1 MCCPIG
7 FCFRR
12 DCSLFVPMQEFVIRE
27 ARKEDMEAVHRLISE
42 LARFEKEPDA
52 VKTTPAQLVND
63 GFQDSP
69 KFTCWVAE
77 EEGKVVAMAL
87 VYARYSTWVGPVL
100 HLEDLIVTESKRGS
114 GLGSRLLDE
123 VVRYGHK
130 LGVKRISWEV
140 LDWNDPAIS
149 FYEERGA
156 KVLRDWDVVQLDE
169 AGIRSYLNRI

>member
-7 FCFRR
+7 FCFPR

-27 ARKEDMEAVHRLISE
+27 ARQEDMEAVHRLIRE
-42 LARFEKEPDA
+42 LAVFEKSPEA
-52 VKTTPAQLVND
+52 VETTAEQLIAD
-63 GFQDSP
+63 GFQAHP
-69 KFTCWVAE
+69 KFKCWVAE
-77 EEGKVVAMAL
+77 QGDDIQGMAL

-100 HLEDLIVTESKRGS
+100 HLEDLIVTDSWRGF
-114 GLGSRLLDE
+114 GMGSRLLDE
-123 VVRYGHK
+123 VIRYGHT

-140 LDWNDPAIS
+140 LDWNDPAIA

-169 AGIRSYLNRI
+169 AGIKAYLDTL